1 MSERDE
7 LTGAL
12 VAARYRLEGRLT
24 GGADSTSVF
33 AAVDTR
39 GDTPVILRLL
49 TVNSPVAVE
58 EFQRH
63 LLSVAGI
70 SHPVLVAPLDWGET
84 TLAGEQFVFVV
95 TERIADVSLRQL
107 LDRGRRLSSA
117 QTLVMGLDLCRALHH
132 LHQLGIAHGDVRP
145 AHVFVSSN
153 SRARLAGIGV
163 KRGIGG
169 DAMSIEQARYA
180 APEFSIEPLATP
192 ASDIYALSLTL
203 LETITGEVPFAA
215 DSLAVTLAN
224 RAGKLLPVSAAIGPI
239 AVPIEEAGRPEPHD
253 RSSALKL
260 GQSLAQLAVKF
271 LPPEPIEALA
281 TEAFRD
287 TITRQLPIVVA
298 EPTQRQSEPVVAAPA
313 SKPAD
318 VSVVVPSAERKRYR
332 WLWSVAG
339 VVALA
344 VSAFAVWQVLAVD
357 SFEVPE
363 LVGVAEGEARNT
375 VSPLGWNIVISAERS
390 DEVALGGVIRTSPAA
405 GAMLREG
412 DDFILV
418 ISEGPTLA
426 VVPDVTGLSQA
437 DAVAALEAQ
446 GLLVVETIRD
456 DDSVPAGSVVSWI
469 VTEQPNLL
477 AGSQVLKG
485 TQVAITVSGGPVLR
499 AVPNLIGRSEADAL
513 AELAAVQLVAQ
524 RNDDVFSGDIAA
536 GLVAAQEP
544 QPAVQLSRGDVVAFS
559 VSKGPE
565 TVELPRLIGLNL
577 ADAQKQL
584 TEAGLVLGTMSGR
597 TSSRVRSVDQDGVT
611 LTAGSVVAKGSAVN
625 LVFP

>member
-12 VAARYRLEGRLT
+12 VAARYRLEGRLP

-224 RAGKLLPVSAAIGPI
+224 RAGKLLPVSADIGPI

-426 VVPDVTGLSQA
+426 VVPDVTGLSQS

-544 QPAVQLSRGDVVAFS
+544 QSAVQLSRGDVVAFS

>member
-12 VAARYRLEGRLT
+12 VASRYRLEGILP

-33 AAVDTR
+33 AAIDTR
-39 GDTPVILRLL
+39 GQTPVILRLL
-49 TVNSPVAVE
+49 TVDSLVTVD
-58 EFQRH
+58 EFHRH

-70 SHPVLVAPLDWGET
+70 SHPVLVAPMDWGET
-84 TLAGEQFVFVV
+84 TLGGEQFVFVV
-95 TERIADVSLRQL
+95 TERIADVSLREL
-107 LDRGRRLSSA
+107 LDRGRRLSPA

-145 AHVFVSSN
+145 AHVFMASD

-169 DAMSIEQARYA
+169 DTMSIEQARYA
-180 APEFSIEPLATP
+180 APEFSNEPLATP
-192 ASDIYALSLTL
+192 ASDVYALSLTL
-203 LETITGEVPFAA
+203 LESITGEVPFAA

-224 RAGKLLPVSAAIGPI
+224 RAGKLLPVSADIGPI

-298 EPTQRQSEPVVAAPA
+298 EQTPRQSEPVVEAP
-313 SKPAD
+313 SPKSAD
-318 VSVVVPSAERKRYR
+318 VSVVVPSSERKRYR

-344 VSAFAVWQVLAVD
+344 VSAFAVWQVLAVV

-375 VSPLGWNIVISAERS
+375 VSPFGWNIIISAERS
-390 DEVALGGVIRTSPAA
+390 DEVALGGVIRTAPVA
-405 GAMLREG
+405 GTMLREG
-412 DDFILV
+412 DDFVLV

-477 AGSQVLKG
+477 AGSEVLKG

-513 AELAAVQLVAQ
+513 AELVTVQLVAQ
-524 RNDDVFSGDIAA
+524 RNDDVFSSDIAA

-544 QPAVQLSRGDVVAFS
+544 QSAAQLSRGDVVAFS

-565 TVELPRLIGLNL
+565 TVELPRLVGLNL
-577 ADAQKQL
+577 ADAQKKL
-584 TEAGLVLGTMSGR
+584 IEAGLVLGTMSGR

>member
-12 VAARYRLEGRLT
+12 VAARYRLEGLLP

-33 AAVDTR
+33 AAIDTR
-39 GDTPVILRLL
+39 GDAPVILRLL
-49 TVNSPVAVE
+49 TVDSLVAVD

-84 TLAGEQFVFVV
+84 MLGGEQFVFVV
-95 TERIADVSLRQL
+95 TERIADVSLREL
-107 LDRGRRLSSA
+107 LDRGRRLSPA

-163 KRGIGG
+163 KRGISG
-169 DAMSIEQARYA
+169 DTMSIEQARYA
-180 APEFSIEPLATP
+180 APEFSIESLATP

-203 LETITGEVPFAA
+203 LETITGDVPFAA

-224 RAGKLLPVSAAIGPI
+224 RAGKLLPVSADIGPI

-271 LPPEPIEALA
+271 LPPEPIEALT

-298 EPTQRQSEPVVAAPA
+298 EPIQRQSEPVVEVPE

-318 VSVVVPSAERKRYR
+318 VSIVVPSAERKRYR

-339 VVALA
+339 AVALT

-405 GAMLREG
+405 GTMLREG

-446 GLLVVETIRD
+446 GLVVVETIRD
-456 DDSVPAGSVVSWI
+456 DDSVPAGRVVSWI

-477 AGSQVLKG
+477 AGSEVLKG
-485 TQVAITVSGGPVLR
+485 TQVAIAISGGPVLR

-524 RNDDVFSGDIAA
+524 RNDDVFSSDIAV

-544 QPAVQLSRGDVVAFS
+544 QSATQLSRGDVVAFS

-565 TVELPRLIGLNL
+565 TVELPRLVGLSL

-597 TSSRVRSVDQDGVT
+597 TSSRVRSVNQDGVT
-611 LTAGSVVAKGSAVN
+611 LTAGSVVAKGSSIN

>member
-12 VAARYRLEGRLT
+12 VAARYRLEGRLP

-298 EPTQRQSEPVVAAPA
+298 EPTQRQSEPVAEVPV
-313 SKPAD
+313 SKSAD

>member
-12 VAARYRLEGRLT
+12 VASRYRLEGLLP

-33 AAVDTR
+33 AAIDTR
-39 GDTPVILRLL
+39 GQTPVILRLL
-49 TVNSPVAVE
+49 TVDSLVTVD

-70 SHPVLVAPLDWGET
+70 SHPVLVAPMDWGET
-84 TLAGEQFVFVV
+84 TLGGEQFVFVV
-95 TERIADVSLRQL
+95 TERIADVSLREL
-107 LDRGRRLSSA
+107 LDRGRRLSPA

-145 AHVFVSSN
+145 AHVFMASD

-169 DAMSIEQARYA
+169 DTMSIEQARYA
-180 APEFSIEPLATP
+180 APEFSNEPLATP
-192 ASDIYALSLTL
+192 ASDVYALSLTL
-203 LETITGEVPFAA
+203 LESITGEVPFAA

-224 RAGKLLPVSAAIGPI
+224 RAGKLLPVSADIGPI

-298 EPTQRQSEPVVAAPA
+298 EQTPRQSEPVVEAP
-313 SKPAD
+313 SPKSAD
-318 VSVVVPSAERKRYR
+318 VSVVVPSSERKRYR

-344 VSAFAVWQVLAVD
+344 VSAFAVWQVLAVV

-375 VSPLGWNIVISAERS
+375 VSPFGWNIIISAERS
-390 DEVALGGVIRTSPAA
+390 DEVALGGVIRTAPVA
-405 GAMLREG
+405 GTMLREG
-412 DDFILV
+412 DDFVLV

-477 AGSQVLKG
+477 AGSEVLKG

-513 AELAAVQLVAQ
+513 AELVTVQLVAQ
-524 RNDDVFSGDIAA
+524 RNDDVFSSDIAA

-544 QPAVQLSRGDVVAFS
+544 QSAAQLSRGDVVAFS

-565 TVELPRLIGLNL
+565 TVELPRLVGLNL
-577 ADAQKQL
+577 ADAQKKL
-584 TEAGLVLGTMSGR
+584 IEAGLVLGTMSGR

>member
-12 VAARYRLEGRLT
+12 VAARYRLEGLLP

-33 AAVDTR
+33 AAIDTR
-39 GDTPVILRLL
+39 GNAPVILRLL
-49 TVNSPVAVE
+49 TVDSLVTVD

-84 TLAGEQFVFVV
+84 MLGGEQFVFVV
-95 TERIADVSLRQL
+95 TERIADVSLREL
-107 LDRGRRLSSA
+107 LDRGRRLSPA

-163 KRGIGG
+163 KRGISG
-169 DAMSIEQARYA
+169 DTMSIEQARYA

-203 LETITGEVPFAA
+203 LESITGEVPFAA

-224 RAGKLLPVSAAIGPI
+224 RAGKLLPVSADIGPI

-298 EPTQRQSEPVVAAPA
+298 EPIQRQSEPVVEVPE

-318 VSVVVPSAERKRYR
+318 VSIVVPSAERKRYR

-339 VVALA
+339 AVALT

-363 LVGVAEGEARNT
+363 LVGLAEGEARNT

-405 GAMLREG
+405 GTMLREG

-446 GLLVVETIRD
+446 GLVVVETIRD
-456 DDSVPAGSVVSWI
+456 DDSVPAGRVVSWI

-477 AGSQVLKG
+477 AGSEVLKG
-485 TQVAITVSGGPVLR
+485 TQVAIAISGGPVLR

-524 RNDDVFSGDIAA
+524 RNDDVFSSEIAV

-544 QPAVQLSRGDVVAFS
+544 QSATQLSRGDVVAFS

-565 TVELPRLIGLNL
+565 TVELPRLVGLSL

-597 TSSRVRSVDQDGVT
+597 TSSRVRSVNQDGVT
-611 LTAGSVVAKGSAVN
+611 LTAGSVVAKGSSIN

>member
-12 VAARYRLEGRLT
+12 VAARYRLEGLLP

-33 AAVDTR
+33 AAIDTR
-39 GDTPVILRLL
+39 GNAPVILRLL
-49 TVNSPVAVE
+49 TVDSLVTVD

-84 TLAGEQFVFVV
+84 MLGGEQFVFVV
-95 TERIADVSLRQL
+95 TERIADVSLREL
-107 LDRGRRLSSA
+107 LDRGRRLSPA

-163 KRGIGG
+163 KRGISG
-169 DAMSIEQARYA
+169 DTMSIEQARYA

-203 LETITGEVPFAA
+203 LESITGEVPFAA

-224 RAGKLLPVSAAIGPI
+224 RAGKLLPVSADIGPI

-271 LPPEPIEALA
+271 LPPEPIEALT

-298 EPTQRQSEPVVAAPA
+298 EPIQRQSEPVAEVPV

-339 VVALA
+339 AVALA

-405 GAMLREG
+405 GTMLREG

-446 GLLVVETIRD
+446 GLVVVETIRD

-477 AGSQVLKG
+477 AGSEVLKG
-485 TQVAITVSGGPVLR
+485 TQVAIAISGGPVLR

-524 RNDDVFSGDIAA
+524 RNDDVFSSDIAV

-544 QPAVQLSRGDVVAFS
+544 QPATQLSRGDVVAFS

-565 TVELPRLIGLNL
+565 TVELPRLVGLSL

-597 TSSRVRSVDQDGVT
+597 TSSRVRSVNQDGVT
-611 LTAGSVVAKGSAVN
+611 LTAGSVVAKGSAIN

>member
-12 VAARYRLEGRLT
+12 VAARYRLEGLLP

-33 AAVDTR
+33 AAIDTR
-39 GDTPVILRLL
+39 GNAPVILRLL
-49 TVNSPVAVE
+49 TVDSLVTVD

-84 TLAGEQFVFVV
+84 MLGGEQFVFVV
-95 TERIADVSLRQL
+95 TERIADVSLREL
-107 LDRGRRLSSA
+107 LDRGRRLSPA

-163 KRGIGG
+163 KRGISG
-169 DAMSIEQARYA
+169 DTMSIEQARYA
-180 APEFSIEPLATP
+180 APEFSIESLATP

-203 LETITGEVPFAA
+203 LETITGDVPFAA

-224 RAGKLLPVSAAIGPI
+224 RAGKLLPVSADIGPI

-298 EPTQRQSEPVVAAPA
+298 EPIQRQSEPVVEVPV

-332 WLWSVAG
+332 WLWSAAG
-339 VVALA
+339 AVALT
-344 VSAFAVWQVLAVD
+344 VSALAVWQVLAVD

-405 GAMLREG
+405 GTMLREG

-446 GLLVVETIRD
+446 GLVVVETIRD

-477 AGSQVLKG
+477 AGSEVLKG
-485 TQVAITVSGGPVLR
+485 TQVAIAISGGPVLR

-524 RNDDVFSGDIAA
+524 RNDDVFSSEIAV

-544 QPAVQLSRGDVVAFS
+544 QSATQLSRGDVVAFS

-565 TVELPRLIGLNL
+565 TVELPRLVGLSL

-597 TSSRVRSVDQDGVT
+597 TSSRVRSVNQDGVT
-611 LTAGSVVAKGSAVN
+611 LTAGSVVAKGSAIN

>member
-12 VAARYRLEGRLT
+12 VAARYRLEGRLP

-224 RAGKLLPVSAAIGPI
+224 RAGKLFPVSAAIGPI

-298 EPTQRQSEPVVAAPA
+298 EPTQRQSEPVAEVPV
-313 SKPAD
+313 SKSAD

>member
-12 VAARYRLEGRLT
+12 VASRYRLEGILP

-33 AAVDTR
+33 AAIDTR
-39 GDTPVILRLL
+39 GQTPVILRLL
-49 TVNSPVAVE
+49 TVDSLVTVD

-70 SHPVLVAPLDWGET
+70 SHPVLVAPMDWGET
-84 TLAGEQFVFVV
+84 TLGGEQFVFVV
-95 TERIADVSLRQL
+95 TERIADVSLREL
-107 LDRGRRLSSA
+107 LDRGRRLSPA

-145 AHVFVSSN
+145 AHVFMASD

-169 DAMSIEQARYA
+169 DTMSIEQARYA
-180 APEFSIEPLATP
+180 APEFSNEPLATP
-192 ASDIYALSLTL
+192 ASDVYALSLTL
-203 LETITGEVPFAA
+203 LESITGEVPFAA

-224 RAGKLLPVSAAIGPI
+224 RAGKLLPVSADIGPI

-298 EPTQRQSEPVVAAPA
+298 EQTPRQSEPVVEAP
-313 SKPAD
+313 SPKSAD
-318 VSVVVPSAERKRYR
+318 VSVVVPSSERKRYR

-344 VSAFAVWQVLAVD
+344 VSAFAVWQVLAVV

-375 VSPLGWNIVISAERS
+375 VSPFGWNIIISAERS
-390 DEVALGGVIRTSPAA
+390 DEVALGGVIRTAPVA
-405 GAMLREG
+405 GTMLREG
-412 DDFILV
+412 DDFVLV

-477 AGSQVLKG
+477 AGSEVLKG

-513 AELAAVQLVAQ
+513 AELVTVQLVAQ
-524 RNDDVFSGDIAA
+524 RNDDVFSSDIAA

-544 QPAVQLSRGDVVAFS
+544 QSAAQLSRGDVVAFS

-565 TVELPRLIGLNL
+565 TVELPRLVGLNL
-577 ADAQKQL
+577 ADAQKKL
-584 TEAGLVLGTMSGR
+584 IEAGLVLGTMSGR

>member
-12 VAARYRLEGRLT
+12 VAARYRLEGLLP

-33 AAVDTR
+33 AAIDTR
-39 GDTPVILRLL
+39 GGAPVILRLL
-49 TVNSPVAVE
+49 TVDSLVAVD

-84 TLAGEQFVFVV
+84 MLGGEQFVFVV
-95 TERIADVSLRQL
+95 TERIADVSLREL
-107 LDRGRRLSSA
+107 LDRGRRLSPA

-163 KRGIGG
+163 KRGISG
-169 DAMSIEQARYA
+169 DTMSIEQARYA
-180 APEFSIEPLATP
+180 APEFSIESLATP

-203 LETITGEVPFAA
+203 LETITGDVPFAA

-224 RAGKLLPVSAAIGPI
+224 RAGKLLPVSADIGPI

-271 LPPEPIEALA
+271 LPPEPIEALT

-298 EPTQRQSEPVVAAPA
+298 EPIQRQSEPVAEVPV

-339 VVALA
+339 AVALA

-405 GAMLREG
+405 GTMLREG

-446 GLLVVETIRD
+446 GLVVVETIRD

-477 AGSQVLKG
+477 AGSEVLKG
-485 TQVAITVSGGPVLR
+485 TQVAIAISGGPVLR

-524 RNDDVFSGDIAA
+524 RNDDVFSSEIAV

-544 QPAVQLSRGDVVAFS
+544 QPATQLSRGDVVAFS

-565 TVELPRLIGLNL
+565 TVELPRLVGLSL

-597 TSSRVRSVDQDGVT
+597 TSSRVRSVNQDGVT
-611 LTAGSVVAKGSAVN
+611 LTAGSVVAKGSAIN

>member
-12 VAARYRLEGRLT
+12 VAARYRLEGRLP

-298 EPTQRQSEPVVAAPA
+298 EPTQRQSEPVAEVPV
-313 SKPAD
+313 SKSAD

-477 AGSQVLKG
+477 AGSQVLNG

>member
-12 VAARYRLEGRLT
+12 VAARYRLEGRLP

-33 AAVDTR
+33 AAIDTR

-298 EPTQRQSEPVVAAPA
+298 EPTQRQSEPVVAARA

-597 TSSRVRSVDQDGVT
+597 TQRRVRSVDQDGVT